1 MEEEQCR
8 EAVLSEDYRDFMLTD
23 RFLPYLREGT
33 YLTQPAGV
41 HYKNVYLPQEEADRF
56 PENMIP
62 YYSIPRCYTPLDMG
76 ALNAAGITAVQNYP
90 GLELKGQEML
100 IGFLD
105 TGIDYPNA
113 VFQGLDGST
122 RILGIWDQTIQDG
135 NPPEGFCYGSAY
147 TREDINKALRQE
159 DPFSFVPTRDEI
171 GRAHV

>member
-1 MEEEQCR
+1 MCRFFMEEEQCR

-90 GLELKGQEML
+90 GLELKVRRCSSDFWIREL
-100 IGFLD
+100 
-105 TGIDYPNA
+105 
-113 VFQGLDGST
+113 
-122 RILGIWDQTIQDG
+122 TIQTQYFRGWTAYKDSWNLG
-135 NPPEGFCYGSAY
+135 PDDSGWESA
-147 TREDINKALRQE
+147 
-159 DPFSFVPTRDEI
+159 
-171 GRAHV
+171 

>member
-41 HYKNVYLPQEEADRF
+41 HYKNVYLPQEEAERF

-113 VFQGLDGST
+113 VFRGLDGST

-135 NPPEGFCYGSAY
+135 N
-147 TREDINKALRQE
+147 
-159 DPFSFVPTRDEI
+159 
-171 GRAHV
+171 